1 MDQTTR
7 DKIATLAQKT
17 GKNPGDSYGRA
28 REIRNRDARPIY
40 PFDLVTDTG
49 RRMKLADV
57 KEKVILVN
65 FFYPT

>member
-17 GKNPGDSYGRA
+17 ERIPDDFYARA

-49 RRMKLADV
+49 GRMRLADI
-57 KEKVILVN
+57 KAKVILVN
-65 FFYPT
+65 LFFPT